1 VLVRPVDLRPLYG
14 RSRALFLA
22 NAPHPSRHRPGLR
35 AARPLPRV
43 RGCRGSDAD
52 ALAVATA
59 TDKSDA
65 ASNRFAIVGGAR
77 TGVAF
82 GKSIGKS
89 IGQCVEHRVGQSFG
103 QSFGQS
109 RGVAVRVS
117 DAERLAHFTKPV
129 VLAVARAVGL
139 PIARSQSVA
148 GRAPSRPRA

>member
-1 VLVRPVDLRPLYG
+1 VSTAGRSRNRAAASRVLVRPVDLRPLYG

-65 ASNRFAIVGGAR
+65 ASDRLAIGGCDR

-82 GKSIGKS
+82 GESIGKS
-89 IGQCVEHRVGQSFG
+89 IRQSVEYCIGQSF
-103 QSFGQS
+103 
-109 RGVAVRVS
+109 R
-117 DAERLAHFTKPV
+117 
-129 VLAVARAVGL
+129 
-139 PIARSQSVA
+139 
-148 GRAPSRPRA
+148 